1 MELRAVPTSLKEV
14 QSLRLLYLQEINAQ
28 IRYNACHERGW
39 TDSYLL
45 MVDDVVVGYGSIM
58 GQQIKGRDTV
68 FEFYVLPP
76 FRSQARGLFREL
88 VLASKAPFIECQ
100 SNDPILPALLY
111 AFAQNIR
118 SPVILFKDNVV
129 TSLCPP
135 GAVFRIKREEDTMFD
150 HKQEPEGDFVLVW
163 DGEIVGSG
171 GFLRHYNLPFA
182 DLYMEVREEYRR
194 KGFGSFIIQEV
205 KRECYLAGRVPAA
218 RCNMENAA
226 SKATL
231 LKAGLAIAGYM
242 LMGDVK
248 KEIILPP
255 ASGVN

>member
-1 MELRAVPTSLKEV
+1 MELKAVRAGLKDIQV
-14 QSLRLLYLQEINAQ
+14 FRGLFLQEANTQ

-39 TDSYLL
+39 TDTYLL
-45 MVDDVVVGYGSIM
+45 TADGVTVGYGSVM

-68 FEFYVLPP
+68 FEFFVIPP
-76 FRSQARGLFREL
+76 FRSQATGLFEEL
-88 VLASKAPFIECQ
+88 ALASKASFIECQ
-100 SNDPILPALLY
+100 SNDPILPGLLY

-118 SPVILFKDNVV
+118 SPVILFKDHVV
-129 TSLCPP
+129 TSLCPR
-135 GAVFRIKREEDTMFD
+135 GAVFRIKQEGDTMFD
-150 HKQEPEGDFVLVW
+150 HKQEPEGDFVLEW

-171 GFLRHYNLPFA
+171 GFLLHYNIPFA

-194 KGFGSFIIQEV
+194 KGFGSFIIQEI

-218 RCNMENAA
+218 RCNMENVA

-242 LMGDVK
+242 LMGDVNADR
-248 KEIILPP
+248 L
-255 ASGVN
+255 